1 MRQLH
6 GFVVAALFAAGLA
19 GCGDS
24 LSPLEADYD
33 TDQSTSQEVRFA
45 QYRQQWSAAGIRDY
59 RMTVKLHGAWFS
71 GAADVEVRNGVPVL
85 VSPRKRGDHTVPPEV
100 FRSYDT
106 VEELFVVIENALE
119 KQADR
124 LEVNYH
130 RSVGVP
136 VYADVDVRFSWADD
150 EHGFS
155 VEDFRVLN

>member
-1 MRQLH
+1 MRRWS
-6 GFVVAALFAAGLA
+6 GFAVAALFAAGLA

-24 LSPLEADYD
+24 TGPIEADYD

-59 RMTVKLHGAWFS
+59 RMTVKLHGAWSS
-71 GAADVEVRNGVPVL
+71 GAADVQVRNGAPVL
-85 VSPRKRGDHTVPPEV
+85 VSPRKRGDHTIPAEA

-106 VEELFVVIENALE
+106 VEELFAVIERALE
-119 KQADR
+119 QEADR